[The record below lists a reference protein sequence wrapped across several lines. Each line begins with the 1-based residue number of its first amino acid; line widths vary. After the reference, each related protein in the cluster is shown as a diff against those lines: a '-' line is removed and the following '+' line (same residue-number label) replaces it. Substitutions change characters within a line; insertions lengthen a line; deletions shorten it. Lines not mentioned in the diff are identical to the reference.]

1 MKKRILPV
9 ILALLTLA
17 LLCSCGNPEAQ
28 ADKEQEK
35 RKADL
40 KIGVVLDG
48 DAQNPLA
55 ALHIAGVDGMKT
67 ATELGDGQVT
77 VKTGITADKCYET
90 ITQLV
95 KGGCN
100 MIFAAGTDFEDY
112 AVQAATENETVQFCV
127 ANGKQAE
134 TLSMANV
141 HSYTIPEYLSAYAA
155 GVAAGSRLLDRKDNG
170 EIGDADMR
178 IGFVGGTPNPDNT
191 SFYSAFFLGA
201 KSICPEVQMQ
211 VQFSGAAHSE
221 NLERIAASALIA
233 NGCILIA
240 QQSYTNGAAETCEKN
255 QIDFIGSTVAADKA
269 PNFAITSTQFN
280 GTGAYTYAVNT
291 WAEKGELP
299 TFWSESTADV
309 SGILALNEKAFTAP
323 EKAKE
328 ATAKVQET
336 EKALADGTL
345 HVFDTTA
352 WTVDGKAVETTAGE
366 ESDGAYQGKKY
377 IKDGYFHEYELSPN
391 PKFAFSIDGVSV
403 MN

>member
-17 LLCSCGNPEAQ
+17 LLCSCGNPEAK

-48 DAQNPLA
+48 DAQNPLT

-67 ATELGDGQVT
+67 ATELSDGQVT
-77 VKTGITADKCYET
+77 VKTGIAADKCYET

-95 KGGCN
+95 KDGCN

-141 HSYTIPEYLSAYAA
+141 HSYTIPEYQSAYVA
-155 GVAAGSRLLDRKDNG
+155 GVAAGLRLQDRKDAG

-211 VQFSGAAHSE
+211 VQYSGAEHSE
-221 NLERIAASALIA
+221 NLERIAANALIA
-233 NGCILIA
+233 NGCELIV

-255 QIDFIGSTVAADKA
+255 QIDFIGSTIAADKA
-269 PNFAITSTQFN
+269 PNFAITSIQFDW
-280 GTGAYTYAVNT
+280 TDAYTYAVNT

-299 TFWSESTADV
+299 TFWCEGS
-309 SGILALNEKAFTAP
+309 SGILPLNEKAFTAP

-328 ATAKVQET
+328 AETKITET

-345 HVFDTTA
+345 HVFDTKT
-352 WTVDGKAVETTAGE
+352 WTVDGKAIETTAGE
-366 ESDGAYQGKKY
+366 ESDGAYQGKEY
-377 IKDGYFHEYELSPN
+377 IKDGYFHENELSAN
-391 PKFAFSIDGVSV
+391 PKFAFAIDGVSV